1 MDKNLI
7 IKQSNEVGTEAA
19 LVRLIGLTG
28 EVFVPTI
35 VNQDR
40 SFVEVDVKDIPLGI
54 YVLEV
59 HGDGLFEQSKIII
72 NR

>member
-7 IKQSNEVGTEAA
+7 VKQSNEVGTEAT
-19 LVRLIGLTG
+19 LVRLIGLKR
-28 EVFVPTI
+28 EVFVSTI
-35 VNQDR
+35 INRDR
-40 SFVEVDVKDIPLGI
+40 SFVELDVKDMPLGI

-59 HGDGLFEQSKIII
+59 HGDGLSEQSKIII